1 MARRKLWA
9 GIILGLALVSLV
21 AVAVLGLRGPGIDY
35 HGHDGGSIGIVRV
48 EGVIVGGRSGS
59 FLEAT
64 SAAEDIV
71 DQLRRARKD
80 PAIRAVVIRLNSPG
94 GSAPASLEIG
104 EEVDRVRK
112 AGKVVVASMGDT
124 AASGAYWIAAKSN
137 AIVANPATLTGSI
150 GVIIQTQ
157 RLMGLYDKLGIDT
170 ETYKSGPFKDMGS
183 PARPPTD
190 EERAIYQGIVDEM
203 YREFVEVVAKGRGM
217 SVERVRELADG
228 RVYTGRQAHELGLV
242 DRLGDFEDAV
252 RLAADMAGIK
262 GEPELVEMA
271 ARSPWEEL
279 LGGLPSSLA
288 GRTSEGLWLLM
299 DPLVIQR

>member
-1 MARRKLWA
+1 MRRKLWA

-21 AVAVLGLRGPGIDY
+21 VVAALGLRGPGIDY
-35 HGHDGGSIGIVRV
+35 YGRTGQAIGIVRV

-59 FLEAT
+59 FLDAT

-71 DQLRRARKD
+71 GQLRRARKD
-80 PAIRAVVIRLNSPG
+80 PAIKAVVIRLNSPG

-104 EEVDRVRK
+104 EEVARVRE

-183 PARPPTD
+183 PARPPTH
-190 EERAIYQGIVDEM
+190 EERAIFQGIVDEM
-203 YREFVEVVAKGRGM
+203 YRQFVDVVASGRGM
-217 SVERVRELADG
+217 SFERVRQLADG
-228 RVYTGRQAHELGLV
+228 RVYTGRQAHEVGLV

-262 GEPELVEMA
+262 GEPELVEMSTP
-271 ARSPWEEL
+271 SPWEEL
-279 LGGLPSSLA
+279 FGGLSSSLA
-288 GRTSEGLWLLM
+288 RQAPDGLWLIM
-299 DPLVIQR
+299 DPLVVQR

>member
-1 MARRKLWA
+1 MNRKVWA
-9 GIILGLALVSLV
+9 GIILGLALVSLIVV
-21 AVAVLGLRGPGIDY
+21 AALGFRGPGIDY
-35 HGHDGGSIGIVRV
+35 HGHAGQAIGIVRV
-48 EGVIVGGRSGS
+48 EGIIVGGRSGS
-59 FLEAT
+59 FLDAT

-80 PAIRAVVIRLNSPG
+80 PAIKAVVIRLDSPG

-104 EEVDRVRK
+104 EEVARVRE

-124 AASGAYWIAAKSN
+124 AASGAYWIAARSN
-137 AIVANPATLTGSI
+137 TIVANPATLTGSI

-183 PARPPTD
+183 PSRPPTE
-190 EERAIYQGIVDEM
+190 EERAIFQGIVDEM
-203 YREFVEVVAKGRGM
+203 YREFVAVVANGRGM
-217 SVERVRELADG
+217 SLDRVRELADG

-252 RLAADMAGIK
+252 RLAADMAGVR
-262 GEPELVEMA
+262 GEPELVEMST
-271 ARSPWEEL
+271 RSPWEEL
-279 LGGLPSSLA
+279 FGGFSSSLA
-288 GRTSEGLWLLM
+288 GRASDGLWLIM
-299 DPLVIQR
+299 DPLVVQR